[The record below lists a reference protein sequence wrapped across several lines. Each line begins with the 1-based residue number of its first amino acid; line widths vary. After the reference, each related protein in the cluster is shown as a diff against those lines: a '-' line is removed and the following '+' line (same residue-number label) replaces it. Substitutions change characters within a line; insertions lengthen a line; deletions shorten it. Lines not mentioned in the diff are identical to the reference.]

1 MGMSSKTSKK
11 LHKLLLLLA
20 AVVLMGA
27 TGQTAIAD
35 PLVFSNL
42 TVFQNN
48 DTTQVDLFSNPG
60 TTVLGT
66 NLTFSVDISGTLA
79 PGAVDILRITYQEL
93 GGLPIVQDFQIPLF
107 GTVNPPLTL
116 IFSFVSPGS
125 NPLGVPA
132 TLTLDLLNSNP
143 DFVIPGG
150 PSQGQTV
157 NSYSYSFTVQPVPEP
172 ATILAL
178 ASGFAALGF
187 RLRRRK

>member
-11 LHKLLLLLA
+11 LNKLLLLLA

-27 TGQTAIAD
+27 TEQTAIAD

-48 DTTQVDLFSNPG
+48 DTTQVNLFSNPG
-60 TTVLGT
+60 MTVLGT

-116 IFSFVSPGS
+116 IFSIVSPAS

-150 PSQGQTV
+150 PNQGQSV
-157 NSYSYSFTVQPVPEP
+157 NSFSYSFTVQPVPEP

>member
-11 LHKLLLLLA
+11 LNKLLLLLA

-27 TGQTAIAD
+27 TERTAIAD
-35 PLVFSNL
+35 PLVFSNV

-48 DTTQVDLFSNPG
+48 DTTQVNLFSNPG

-79 PGAVDILRITYQEL
+79 PGAIDILRITYQEL

-125 NPLGVPA
+125 NPLGTPA

-143 DFVIPGG
+143 DFVVPGG
-150 PSQGQTV
+150 PSQGQSV

>member
-11 LHKLLLLLA
+11 LNKLLLLLA

-27 TGQTAIAD
+27 TERTAIAD

-48 DTTQVDLFSNPG
+48 DTTQVNLFSNPG

-116 IFSFVSPGS
+116 IFSIVSPAS

-132 TLTLDLLNSNP
+132 TLTLDL
-143 DFVIPGG
+143 
-150 PSQGQTV
+150 
-157 NSYSYSFTVQPVPEP
+157 
-172 ATILAL
+172 
-178 ASGFAALGF
+178 
-187 RLRRRK
+187 

>member
-1 MGMSSKTSKK
+1 MGISPKTSKK
-11 LHKLLLLLA
+11 LNKLLLLLA

-27 TGQTAIAD
+27 TEQTAIAD

-48 DTTQVDLFSNPG
+48 DTTQVNLFSNPG

-125 NPLGVPA
+125 NPLGTPA

-157 NSYSYSFTVQPVPEP
+157 NSFSYSFTVQPVPEP

>member
-48 DTTQVDLFSNPG
+48 DTTQVNLFSNPG
-60 TTVLGT
+60 MTVLGT

-172 ATILAL
+172 ATIIAL

>member
-11 LHKLLLLLA
+11 LNKLLLLLA

-27 TGQTAIAD
+27 TERTAIAD

-48 DTTQVDLFSNPG
+48 DTTQVNLFSNPG
-60 TTVLGT
+60 MTVLGT

-150 PSQGQTV
+150 PSQGQSV
-157 NSYSYSFTVQPVPEP
+157 NSFSYSFTVQPVPEP